1 VKAKK
6 YGQKKYDHKIL
17 KFSRMSRASKESC
30 RPVMRREIVDPAGP
44 PGPPGEC
51 GKRGKRG
58 YSGSKGDQGPRGERG
73 DRGPMVPDNH
83 LSSLIAALFTEY
95 HLLDESGLPYA
106 GPWAKK

>member
-1 VKAKK
+1 MKAKK
-6 YGQKKYDHKIL
+6 YGQKKYYHKIL
-17 KFSRMSRASKESC
+17 KFFSDVARKQGIVS
-30 RPVMRREIVDPAGP
+30 PVMRREIVDPAGP
-44 PGPPGEC
+44 AGPPGEC
-51 GKRGKRG
+51 GKQGKRG

-95 HLLDESGLPYA
+95 QLLNESGLPYA